1 MMYEKVSKENT
12 RADKQTRYFGF
23 NNRKNSLDEK
33 ERRSIDIIKL
43 ALSNAQRPVIS
54 CSFGIDS
61 VLDIYLTRLALV
73 ELGRDPSDVDI
84 IWNDTANEFKEVRQY
99 QKYLTELWNLRLTI
113 TKPKKTLKHI
123 IEDSG
128 GITDDY
134 FISRKGDRRNGQ
146 PLSEKC
152 CNTLKHEPMNRAI
165 KENKWDLVIV
175 GLRADESRQRLQAGL
190 RDGEYFYSSHTWKSF
205 IVRPILWWNED
216 DVWEYVEQKKIP
228 YNELYNKNIIRSY
241 STKKKITPEKLDQ
254 CGIDV
259 EDFNNQTLSE
269 LTRKQANA
277 IEKLGV
283 SVFTPRT
290 GCMMCPIPIK
300 YGYLQW
306 MRLNYPKVF
315 DAMIYNLG
323 YGKTLLNIIPDDV
336 KHEIEQLTGI
346 SLTEENAHEHLQD
359 ILNAKPCTFDT
370 F

>member
-1 MMYEKVSKENT
+1 M
-12 RADKQTRYFGF
+12 
-23 NNRKNSLDEK
+23 
-33 ERRSIDIIKL
+33 
-43 ALSNAQRPVIS
+43 
-54 CSFGIDS
+54 
-61 VLDIYLTRLALV
+61 
-73 ELGRDPSDVDI
+73 
-84 IWNDTANEFKEVRQY
+84 
-99 QKYLTELWNLRLTI
+99 
-113 TKPKKTLKHI
+113 
-123 IEDSG
+123 
-128 GITDDY
+128 
-134 FISRKGDRRNGQ
+134 
-146 PLSEKC
+146 
-152 CNTLKHEPMNRAI
+152 
-165 KENKWDLVIV
+165 
-175 GLRADESRQRLQAGL
+175 QAGL